1 MRDFTTDSTAAV
13 YDYADKSGLVPD
25 FVKQSSLITSED
37 VAGLPDYAFADEEN
51 RLFPCHTKEA
61 TVMSAIYFMADGE
74 GSQKVL
80 DTIQKRANAFDVT
93 DQV

>member
-13 YDYADKSGLVPD
+13 YDYADKNGLVPG

-37 VAGLPDYAFADEEN
+37 VKDLPVYAFADEVN

-61 TVMSAIYFMADGE
+61 TVLSAIYFMADGNE
-74 GSQKVL
+74 NNNVL
-80 DTIQKRANAFDVT
+80 ETIQKRAAAFDV
-93 DQV
+93 